1 MTGIGNNTLRFY
13 TREKYRRRGVAQKAV
28 ARNAQVTAFRSQS
41 FVRLLI
47 EKVGR
52 PFSIIGLTCE
62 LVDLRRRS

>member
-28 ARNAQVTAFRSQS
+28 ARHTQVTAFRSQS
-41 FVRLLI
+41 FIQMLT

-52 PFSIIGLTCE
+52 PFSVIGLTCE
-62 LVDLRRRS
+62 LGDLRRRS

>member
-1 MTGIGNNTLRFY
+1 MMGIGNNALRFY
-13 TREKYRRRGVAQKAV
+13 TRAKYHQRRVAPKAV

-52 PFSIIGLTCE
+52 PFSIIGLACE